1 MPPVYIDVGSG
12 ELRLYCHLVAGLRQR
27 GDKHR
32 QEHRQESGHAGE
44 PEGHLPCFI
53 HYMVGHL
60 VLARSSV
67 TMSLHR
73 LIVLLGFL
81 SVAGI
86 SLNHLLPAAL
96 RDVNRDVPLVRCG
109 IVYFI
114 DRPMLA

>member
-1 MPPVYIDVGSG
+1 MPPVHIDVGLR
-12 ELRLYCHLVAGLRQR
+12 ELWPCRAIGAGFTQR
-27 GDKHR
+27 GAKYR

-53 HYMVGHL
+53 HYVVGHL

-73 LIVLLGFL
+73 LIVLLRLL

-86 SLNHLLPAAL
+86 SLNRLMPAAL
-96 RDVNRDVPLVRCG
+96 RDVNCDVPFVRCE